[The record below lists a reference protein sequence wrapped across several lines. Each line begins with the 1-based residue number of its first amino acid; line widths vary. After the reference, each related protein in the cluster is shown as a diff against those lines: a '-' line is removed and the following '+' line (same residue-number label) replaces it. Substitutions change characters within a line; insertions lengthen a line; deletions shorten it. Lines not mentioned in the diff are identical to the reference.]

1 MRIALTLLF
10 LLSLKLSAQKPSA
23 DNAFFNQILPSNSPV
38 MFAPN
43 VISDEFGNRDMAISP
58 TGDELF
64 YTLQY
69 KSGFVFSTI
78 MYSKK
83 VNGQWTTPEIAPFC
97 GQYNDLEPAF
107 SPDGTKLYFSSARP
121 LSGLGQKDFDIWFV
135 TKENGV
141 WGNPKNMGSPINTE
155 KDEFYVSVTKSG
167 NIYFTREMEGKGEDI
182 VVCKWTNNQ
191 YDTAVSLPDAIN
203 STGGEFNAFVDPDE
217 QFILFTG
224 YKRMGNI
231 GSGDLFISF
240 KNKSG
245 IWEAAKNLGDKIN
258 SAGLTYCPYVS
269 PDKKY
274 LFFSTS
280 RGIFKTPFDKKVN
293 FKDLKSLMQNP
304 LNGWDNIYWMATK
317 DILKDAP

>member
-1 MRIALTLLF
+1 MRLDITFFF

-83 VNGQWTTPEIAPFC
+83 VKGQWTTPEIAPFC

-141 WGNPKNMGSPINTE
+141 WGNPKNMGSPVNTE
-155 KDEFYVSVTKSG
+155 KDEF
-167 NIYFTREMEGKGEDI
+167 
-182 VVCKWTNNQ
+182 
-191 YDTAVSLPDAIN
+191 
-203 STGGEFNAFVDPDE
+203 
-217 QFILFTG
+217 
-224 YKRMGNI
+224 
-231 GSGDLFISF
+231 
-240 KNKSG
+240 
-245 IWEAAKNLGDKIN
+245 
-258 SAGLTYCPYVS
+258 
-269 PDKKY
+269 
-274 LFFSTS
+274 
-280 RGIFKTPFDKKVN
+280 
-293 FKDLKSLMQNP
+293 
-304 LNGWDNIYWMATK
+304 
-317 DILKDAP
+317 